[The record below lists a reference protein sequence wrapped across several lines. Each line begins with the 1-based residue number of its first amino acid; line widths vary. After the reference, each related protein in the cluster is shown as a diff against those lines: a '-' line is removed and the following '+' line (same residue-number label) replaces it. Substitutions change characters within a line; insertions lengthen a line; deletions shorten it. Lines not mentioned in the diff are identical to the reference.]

1 MKKSTKT
8 LAKRRLLVTRFP
20 LEARMGGEEV
30 HTFTLMERL
39 RGRGYKTYFL
49 GSCPVLLFGE
59 WDGKRRAWLGKPPV
73 TKIWLVLF
81 TVMSPVLFIL
91 SGFYLWR
98 ARRKWKVDT
107 LYCLSFG
114 EKLMMTPWGRIF
126 GMKVLWLEHA
136 RIGRWLRG
144 NPWRIWYSFLSRFVT
159 VVVTSRAMKEKVP
172 AKNVVATS
180 CGVELE
186 KSRPLRKEIL
196 SFLKGGFGVGTV
208 CRLTVDKGV
217 DKIVR
222 LVDTEPD
229 MRLVLVGSGPLLS
242 AIESS
247 KNRDRILHVDSLAR
261 GELTSLYKALDV
273 FILGSTEF
281 DPFGM
286 VAAEAMMAG
295 TATVVTRE
303 CGISFDLKNGR
314 EAMVVGAGFAE
325 MDKAVR
331 KLRDSRLREKIGKA
345 GKKFAKE
352 HYSIER
358 MVEEF
363 VRLLE

>member
-1 MKKSTKT
+1 
-8 LAKRRLLVTRFP
+8 
-20 LEARMGGEEV
+20 
-30 HTFTLMERL
+30 
-39 RGRGYKTYFL
+39 
-49 GSCPVLLFGE
+49 
-59 WDGKRRAWLGKPPV
+59 
-73 TKIWLVLF
+73 
-81 TVMSPVLFIL
+81 
-91 SGFYLWR
+91 
-98 ARRKWKVDT
+98 
-107 LYCLSFG
+107 
-114 EKLMMTPWGRIF
+114 
-126 GMKVLWLEHA
+126 
-136 RIGRWLRG
+136 
-144 NPWRIWYSFLSRFVT
+144 
-159 VVVTSRAMKEKVP
+159 
-172 AKNVVATS
+172 
-180 CGVELE
+180 
-186 KSRPLRKEIL
+186 
-196 SFLKGGFGVGTV
+196 
-208 CRLTVDKGV
+208 VDKGV